1 MKGKIALLMAFLI
14 SSVVL
19 ASGCINTGDNAQ
31 LPNPAAKYCD
41 EQGLEYEIREAPSGD
56 QYGVCI
62 LENETVC
69 DAWAYYEGGCDS
81 CITYCQKQPHIM
93 CTGHWNI
100 TGEYPDCNCEWVC
113 EEGGPA

>member
-1 MKGKIALLMAFLI
+1 MKGKMVLLMIFLI

-19 ASGCINTGDNAQ
+19 ASGCINTQ
-31 LPNPAAKYCD
+31 KTEIPNPAAKYCD

-69 DAWAYYEGGCDS
+69 DAWAYYEGGCES
-81 CITYCQKQPHIM
+81 CLTYCKKQPHIM

-113 EEGGPA
+113 EEGGPV